1 MNKRLR
7 VCVSKKVIEGEP
19 IRVAYRERSQGQGDS
34 GWRFLSGTED
44 ELYAVNPDNV
54 YMMRIKELLIKFP
67 ELEPI
72 LKAKTGSLFKADE
85 NGKLILSGV
94 DKKLTHVEIRMYF
107 KPVFV
112 TVPGT
117 KIVMTADVDEMRIF
131 NKKKQDW

>member
-19 IRVAYRERSQGQGDS
+19 IRVAYRERSQGQADS
-34 GWRFLSGTED
+34 GWRLLSGTED

-54 YMMRIKELLIKFP
+54 YMVRIKELLIKFP
-67 ELEPI
+67 ELEPV
-72 LKAKTGSLFKADE
+72 LKAKTGSLFKADD

-94 DKKLTHVEIRMYF
+94 DKKLTHVEVRMYF
-107 KPVFV
+107 KPVFIS
-112 TVPGT
+112 TTGT

-131 NKKKQDW
+131 NKKKRNW

>member
-7 VCVSKKVIEGEP
+7 VCVSGKIIEGEP
-19 IRVAYRERSQGQGDS
+19 IRVAYRERSQGQADS
-34 GWRFLSGTED
+34 GWRLLSGTED

-94 DKKLTHVEIRMYF
+94 DKKLKHVAVKIYF
-107 KPVFV
+107 KPIFV
-112 TVPGT
+112 TTVGT
-117 KIVMTADVDEMRIF
+117 RIFITADVNDMKIF
-131 NKKKQDW
+131 TKKKREW